1 MITTC
6 WRFKLKVVGYLETDY
21 VGCLDSRKSTSE
33 YIFMLV
39 CGAIS
44 WKSEKKR
51 LMAISTLKAECI
63 PML

>member
-1 MITTC
+1 MMTVC
-6 WRFKLKVVGYLETDY
+6 WIFKLKVVGYLDADY
-21 VGCLDSRKSTSE
+21 VGCLDSRKSG

-39 CGAIS
+39 YGAIS

-51 LMAISTLKAECI
+51 LMAISTLKAKCI